1 MRLHLKDIGPKGF
14 GQRLIWLGQ
23 PLLHHGVF
31 FVFMAILSAV
41 TYHIVGEPHAK
52 HPEFYTG
59 QLLLDLYVLCGVFYI
74 FDRLGRRHRGGRIAG
89 RTLKGICYTLGYAT
103 CFIEAFLYMR
113 FYLAFSP
120 TMLNLAL
127 ETNGGESTE
136 FVRSCLQSP
145 KFMEAVRL
153 YAAILAANI
162 GCELAGPRLY
172 ARLHPR
178 VRHFVGT
185 AFAPAAAAGLIV
197 TTLANWAGEK
207 WKMLDYLTISE
218 TTQAEKISGNVFY
231 SSPLRLVYSYKFAQV
246 ARKDM
251 ERLVTRITDLPPV
264 GRDTTNAELP
274 CPTIVLVIGES
285 YNKHHASCYGYP
297 LPTTPMADALIRQ
310 GRMTVFTDVVSPW
323 NVTSNAFKAFLS
335 THSTDQ
341 PGAWTDGVLFPALFR
356 KAGYKVGFVTNQFSK
371 SKRQNRSDFN
381 GSFFL
386 NDPRLDSLCFDYRN
400 SRRYKQDA
408 GLLEELTACRERFA
422 EGQQGRR
429 HRALFI
435 VHLMG
440 QHVLYKE
447 RFPQQDAVFTPDD
460 YDRPDLKAD
469 EVQIITDYDNATRYN
484 DKVLAGII
492 AQFQRD
498 DAIVIFLADHG
509 DEVFD
514 GDIGMFGRN
523 HTADLKP
530 AVLRGEF
537 EVPMLIWTSRRF
549 VSRHP
554 SVAAAVRSAAH
565 RPFATD
571 DLPHLLFGLAGIRGE
586 LYDPQRDLLDSTFN
600 AHRPRPI
607 KGLKNYDDIIP
618 Q

>member
-1 MRLHLKDIGPKGF
+1 MRLHLKDIGQPL
-14 GQRLIWLGQ
+14 RLIGL
-23 PLLHHGVF
+23 PLLRHGVF
-31 FVFMAILSAV
+31 YVFMVILSAV
-41 TYHIVGEPHAK
+41 TYHIVGEPHVK
-52 HPEFYTG
+52 HPEFYAG
-59 QLLLDLYVLCGVFYI
+59 QLLLDLYVLCALFCVI
-74 FDRLGRRHRGGRIAG
+74 DRVGRRRRGGRIAG
-89 RTLKGICYTLGYAT
+89 HTLKGICYTIGYAT
-103 CFIEAFLYMR
+103 CFVEAFLYMR

-127 ETNGGESTE
+127 ETNGGESSE

-145 KFMEAVRL
+145 KFMEAVRM
-153 YAAILAANI
+153 YAGILAANI
-162 GCELAGPRLY
+162 AGELGAKWLRPRLHHRIRDF
-172 ARLHPR
+172 A
-178 VRHFVGT
+178 GT
-185 AFAPAAAAGLIV
+185 VLAPAAAVVLLG
-197 TTLANWAGEK
+197 TTIASWVGEK
-207 WKMLDYLTISE
+207 WKMLDYLCITE

-251 ERLVTRITDLPPV
+251 ERLIARMEDLPPV
-264 GRDTTNAELP
+264 VSDTTNAELP

-285 YNKHHASCYGYP
+285 YNKHHASCYGYR

-310 GRMTVFTDVVSPW
+310 GRMTAYTDAVSPW

-341 PGAWTDGVLFPALFR
+341 PGSWTDGVLFPALFR
-356 KAGYKVGFVTNQFSK
+356 QAGYKVGFVTNQFSK

-400 SRRYKQDA
+400 SRRYKLDA
-408 GLLEELTACRERFA
+408 GLLTELTVCRERFA
-422 EGQQGRR
+422 DSPKGRK
-429 HRALFI
+429 APTLFI

-440 QHVLYKE
+440 QHVLYHE
-447 RFPQQDAVFTPDD
+447 RFPQKDAVFSTAD
-460 YDRPDLKAD
+460 YDRPDLNAD
-469 EVQIITDYDNATRYN
+469 EVQVIANYDNATRYN

-492 AQFQRD
+492 GQFQRD

-509 DEVFD
+509 DEVYD

-523 HTADLKP
+523 HTADLTP

-549 VSRHP
+549 DRRHP
-554 SVAAAVRSAAH
+554 SVAAAVRSAAR

-586 LYDPQRDLLDSTFN
+586 LYDPHRDLLDSTYN

-607 KGLKNYDDIIP
+607 KGLKNYDDIIT

>member
-1 MRLHLKDIGPKGF
+1 MRLHLKDIGKLLL
-14 GQRLIWLGQ
+14 RLSQ
-23 PLLHHGVF
+23 PLARHSVF
-31 FVFMAILSAV
+31 FVLMVILSAI
-41 TYHIVGEPHAK
+41 TFHIVGEPQAK
-52 HPEFYTG
+52 HPEFYIG
-59 QLLLDLYVLCGVFYI
+59 QLLLDLYVLCAIFCI
-74 FDRLGRRHRGGRIAG
+74 FDRLGRHHRGWRIAG
-89 RTLKGICYTLGYAT
+89 ITLKGLCYTVGYAT
-103 CFIEAFLYMR
+103 CFVEAFLYMR

-120 TMLNLAL
+120 TMLNLAM

-136 FVRSCLQSP
+136 FISSCLQSP
-145 KFMEAVRL
+145 KLMEAAKMYGAL
-153 YAAILAANI
+153 LAVNLV
-162 GCELAGPRLY
+162 CELFGKRVA
-172 ARLHPR
+172 ARLHHR
-178 VRHFVGT
+178 IRHFARTIV
-185 AFAPAAAAGLIV
+185 APAAAMLLLV
-197 TTLANWAGEK
+197 TTLVSWVGEK
-207 WKMLDYLTISE
+207 WKMLDYLCITE
-218 TTQAEKISGNVFY
+218 TTEAEKISGNVFY
-231 SSPLRLVYSYKFAQV
+231 SSPLRLVYSYKFAQIV
-246 ARKDM
+246 RHDT
-251 ERLVTRITDLPPV
+251 ERLIARMEDLPPAV
-264 GRDTTNAELP
+264 SDTTNTELP

-297 LPTTPMADALIRQ
+297 LATTPMADALIRQ
-310 GRMTVFTDVVSPW
+310 GRMTVFTDAVTPW

-341 PGAWTDGVLFPALFR
+341 SGAWTDGVLFPAMFR
-356 KAGYKVGFVTNQFSK
+356 QAGYDVGFITNQFSK

-386 NDPRLDSLCFDYRN
+386 NDPHLDSLCFDYRN
-400 SRRYKQDA
+400 TRRFKYD
-408 GLLEELTACRERFA
+408 GGMLTELTACRDHFTEVHH
-422 EGQQGRR
+422 GRK
-429 HRALFI
+429 HPTLFI

-440 QHVLYKE
+440 QHVLYHE
-447 RFPQQDAVFTPDD
+447 RFPGKETVFTPDD
-460 YDRPDLKAD
+460 YDRPDLQPA
-469 EVQIITDYDNATRYN
+469 EVQVIADYDNATRYN

-492 AQFQRD
+492 QQFRRD

-523 HTADLKP
+523 HTADLTP

-549 VSRHP
+549 DRRHP
-554 SVAAAVRSAAH
+554 SVAAAVRAAAE

-607 KGLKNYDDIIP
+607 KGLKNYDDIIKKE
-618 Q
+618 